1 MTTNHFNRKIQFEGI
16 TIADKLNLSLTLLKN
31 NSDNQ
36 VINAKGE
43 TRTLTGYPTG
53 T

>member
-1 MTTNHFNRKIQFEGI
+1 MPDQEEIWQETDTQSQLIEN
-16 TIADKLNLSLTLLKN
+16 KN
-31 NSDNQ
+31 
-36 VINAKGE
+36 IFGAKGE